1 MDFSLVNK
9 KRKYRVGGIIMNRV
23 FKIQE
28 KMLEKISEF
37 EDKKMERDIS
47 LSWEKIHLASCAAV
61 GRILALKRGVDPE
74 LSAIACSVHDYGR
87 IITGKQQ
94 DHAAVGYE
102 PLKLFLKESGYF
114 STDEIELLA
123 IAAQNHSNKKEVGS
137 PLEEIVKDADVF
149 DCYQYGLSLDREEQ
163 RVRLQTILKEI

>member
-1 MDFSLVNK
+1 
-9 KRKYRVGGIIMNRV
+9 MNRT

-28 KMLEKISEF
+28 KMLEKIAALEHIHM
-37 EDKKMERDIS
+37 DRDIS

-87 IITGKQQ
+87 IITGKQY
-94 DHAAVGYE
+94 DHAAAGYE
-102 PLKLFLKESGYF
+102 PLKLFLLECTLF
-114 STDEIELLA
+114 TPDEIELLA
-123 IAAQNHSNKKEVGS
+123 TAGKNHSSKKEVGS

-163 RVRLQTILKEI
+163 RERLKRMLAEI